1 MRQGKRRGDAKDGR
15 RILRVYC
22 DQKYTRTQH
31 EKTPEIGHF
40 RGSFEEFSYENVN
53 LYKGKF
59 IERPYGRR
67 PLFHIPGLLT
77 FW

>member
-22 DQKYTRTQH
+22 DQEYTRTQH

-40 RGSFEEFSYENVN
+40 RGSFEEFSYEND
-53 LYKGKF
+53 
-59 IERPYGRR
+59 
-67 PLFHIPGLLT
+67 T
-77 FW
+77 